1 MNKIA
6 AAELSDRVKVGYIGL
21 GAMGWPMAA
30 HLAKAGLLVGVWNRT
45 GDKSETFGREFE
57 VAYPHSPKALAQAV
71 DILMINVSADVD
83 VLAVA
88 RAAMPGL
95 RAGSLVIDNSTVGPQ
110 TAITLANELADLG
123 VDFVDAPVSGG
134 VEGAKNAALSLM
146 LGGSEQAVARSLPIL
161 QLLGNRITHMG
172 GVGQGQATKAVN
184 QIIVAG
190 IAQGVCEALAMAE
203 KLQLPSDKLLSV
215 LTGGAANSWFLEK
228 RGETMLRDEFQSGFK
243 LGLLLKDLNIV
254 ASIGKDFGLRQT
266 VVQQSIADYSALV
279 AQGHSDEEISA
290 LIRKKRG
297 I

>member
-1 MNKIA
+1 MDTSTNKI
-6 AAELSDRVKVGYIGL
+6 GYIGL
-21 GAMGWPMAA
+21 GAMGWPMAG
-30 HLAKAGLLVGVWNRT
+30 HLAAAGMLVGVWNRS
-45 GDKSETFGREFE
+45 GDKSEAFGREFN
-57 VAYPHSPKALAQAV
+57 VAYPISPKALAQAV
-71 DILMINVSADVD
+71 NVLMINVSADVD

-95 RAGSLVIDNSTVGPQ
+95 RPGCLVIDNSTVGPQ
-110 TAITLANELADLG
+110 TAVTLANELKAIG

-146 LGGSEQAVARSLPIL
+146 VGGDEKVVQRAMPIL
-161 QLLGNRITHMG
+161 QILGKRITHMG

-203 KLQLPSDKLLSV
+203 KLELPTDKLLTV

-254 ASIGKDFGLRQT
+254 AGIGKDLGLRQS
-266 VVQQSIADYSALV
+266 VVQQSIADYTTLV
-279 AQGHSDEEISA
+279 AQGRSDEEISA
-290 LIRKKRG
+290 LIRQKRG
-297 I
+297 A